1 MLIWLT
7 LVVIL
12 LDMVSKYIVSRLL
25 IVNESVM
32 IIKNFFNITY
42 VRNTGAAFSIFSENT
57 FLVMVISFM
66 IIMGI
71 ILYISKNK
79 PSNKIEKISYSLI
92 LGGAIGNFIDRIIY
106 GYVRDF
112 IEIDIFGTDNE
123 NRALFG
129 ECKWT
134 NKKADVDVLDNLI
147 DKSMNFKYEK
157 YYYIFSKS
165 GFTDALKNRAE
176 KTKPFFFILKKGL
189 FALHYFYSF

>member
-12 LDMVSKYIVSRLL
+12 LDMVSKCIVSRLL

-42 VRNTGAAFSIFSENT
+42 VRNTGAAFSIFSGNT
-57 FLVMVISFM
+57 FFVMVISFM
-66 IIMGI
+66 IIIGI

-112 IEIDIFGTDNE
+112 IEIDIFGWDYPIFN
-123 NRALFG
+123 L
-129 ECKWT
+129 
-134 NKKADVDVLDNLI
+134 ADVFVVV
-147 DKSMNFKYEK
+147 
-157 YYYIFSKS
+157 
-165 GFTDALKNRAE
+165 GV
-176 KTKPFFFILKKGL
+176 ILLVIATWRGRNDRG
-189 FALHYFYSF
+189 

>member
-42 VRNTGAAFSIFSENT
+42 VRNTGAAFSIFSGNT

-79 PSNKIEKISYSLI
+79 SSNKIEKISYSLI

-112 IEIDIFGTDNE
+112 IEIDIFGWDYPIFN
-123 NRALFG
+123 L
-129 ECKWT
+129 
-134 NKKADVDVLDNLI
+134 ADVFVVV
-147 DKSMNFKYEK
+147 
-157 YYYIFSKS
+157 
-165 GFTDALKNRAE
+165 GV
-176 KTKPFFFILKKGL
+176 ILLVIATWRGRNDRG
-189 FALHYFYSF
+189 

>member
-12 LDMVSKYIVSRLL
+12 LDMVSKYIVSKLL

-42 VRNTGAAFSIFSENT
+42 VRNTGAAFSIFSGNT

-79 PSNKIEKISYSLI
+79 SSNKIEKISYSLI
-92 LGGAIGNFIDRIIY
+92 LGGAIGNFIDRIIFPLWDVNGRVVGFSGRIY
-106 GYVRDF
+106 HKNSNH
-112 IEIDIFGTDNE
+112 IFSFVHK
-123 NRALFG
+123 LVF
-129 ECKWT
+129 
-134 NKKADVDVLDNLI
+134 
-147 DKSMNFKYEK
+147 FP
-157 YYYIFSKS
+157 YIF
-165 GFTDALKNRAE
+165 F
-176 KTKPFFFILKKGL
+176 
-189 FALHYFYSF
+189 LHN